1 MNYFKGNIT
10 GSRVELLS
18 IQNASTNW
26 IPFHKYTSKN
36 NSSTK
41 SAYIASSNTF
51 CHFVKVYI
59 YIFMYIYILS
69 TFLALHACI
78 QLQWSHWMLDASIW
92 LEYGPS
98 DASTLKMKD
107 FSLPEFIRVCFVL
120 GKKLGCP
127 AESYVWL
134 LKVTLLTS
142 RFKTTSLPSLVP
154 LMRSYFPPD
163 LSRNSYLVGEGRK
176 LIRNTKYHGTAK
188 MPQRNWLEGE
198 GCWGWGHLAIA
209 VFQIHPRWHK
219 NASRPQVEA
228 ETNPSSTRNML
239 RLKLQAVATR
249 RCLFLKGWR

>member
-18 IQNASTNW
+18 IQNASINW

-59 YIFMYIYILS
+59 YIYLCIYILS

-120 GKKLGCP
+120 EDSGMSSRKLCLI
-127 AESYVWL
+127 AESYPPNFTFQNYQFTVFGPL
-134 LKVTLLTS
+134 DEVKISTRSFEKQLPRGRGK
-142 RFKTTSLPSLVP
+142 KT
-154 LMRSYFPPD
+154 D
-163 LSRNSYLVGEGRK
+163 
-176 LIRNTKYHGTAK
+176 TKYEI
-188 MPQRNWLEGE
+188 PWNCQ
-198 GCWGWGHLAIA
+198 
-209 VFQIHPRWHK
+209 
-219 NASRPQVEA
+219 NASTKLTGRRRLLGVRPLSHSCIPD
-228 ETNPSSTRNML
+228 TP
-239 RLKLQAVATR
+239 
-249 RCLFLKGWR
+249 